1 MGSGTTLFECENLD
15 RKYIG
20 IDINEEIVKY
30 VSSKMQKSDKQFFEI
45 LEFDSANS
53 TLFMEKISNSLA
65 NLGENSAKFALF
77 HPPYMDIVKF
87 TDKNE
92 NLFGISDLKEFLG
105 AFLKVVSNTLEFLE
119 KNRYFAVVIGILYK
133 NSEILPLGFY
143 VIHYIKLKFK
153 VKLKGV
159 IVKNIEENRGK
170 LKSGEI
176 WTYRALRSDYYIFK
190 HEYILVFKKE
200 FWWKKRLK
208 QKLFLEL
215 AKPDENGVSRWV
227 NIDEFVGKFSDL
239 QLVNGGSW
247 CRKSSSLAKK
257 FIVEF
262 DKTQTKGNTIDRIR
276 LNGKNEN
283 ISFNQHIRSD
293 IKNFYKDKNC
303 VMLGIRGNSKNTK
316 I

>member
-1 MGSGTTLFECENLD
+1 MGSGTTLFECKNLD

-153 VKLKGV
+153 VKLKGI

-200 FWWKKRLK
+200 F
-208 QKLFLEL
+208 
-215 AKPDENGVSRWV
+215 
-227 NIDEFVGKFSDL
+227 
-239 QLVNGGSW
+239 
-247 CRKSSSLAKK
+247 
-257 FIVEF
+257 
-262 DKTQTKGNTIDRIR
+262 
-276 LNGKNEN
+276 
-283 ISFNQHIRSD
+283 
-293 IKNFYKDKNC
+293 
-303 VMLGIRGNSKNTK
+303 
-316 I
+316 

>member
-200 FWWKKRLK
+200 F
-208 QKLFLEL
+208 
-215 AKPDENGVSRWV
+215 
-227 NIDEFVGKFSDL
+227 
-239 QLVNGGSW
+239 
-247 CRKSSSLAKK
+247 
-257 FIVEF
+257 
-262 DKTQTKGNTIDRIR
+262 
-276 LNGKNEN
+276 
-283 ISFNQHIRSD
+283 
-293 IKNFYKDKNC
+293 
-303 VMLGIRGNSKNTK
+303 
-316 I
+316 